1 MSRILVF
8 VPNTATTDRRVI
20 RQSNSLA
27 KNGHDVEIVGITTAT
42 KFEKNVL
49 IDESILVTRVN
60 WRAETYRILFLL
72 SLKSYAKLIL
82 ILSLFLLLAGFLTAV
97 PFKNLFNL
105 KFNEGVNILS
115 HNFTSNAVYSFV
127 VIFFSI
133 LFIAA
138 YVFTRKKFFT
148 SSAFNSLKRAKNVA
162 SNYAKIENENY
173 DNFFSILFRKVFSIK
188 NKNSDNTFKATIHS
202 RANAMLNYGREWKPD
217 IVYCHEA
224 ATLGVGANLK
234 NELGCKLVY
243 DAHEIY
249 DDLANATAVQTNTY
263 KSMHT
268 KYLKYVDHF
277 ITVNPRV
284 LSYYTLNYP
293 ELSECTVMPN
303 TVFPDTT
310 DKYDNRLHIKAG
322 LSSDT
327 KIILYQGGFG
337 NHRGLEK
344 LIDAAKDLPDKWK
357 LVMMG
362 WGNLK
367 EKLIEK
373 SDSNKKDLIHDYSE
387 SLFKEV
393 MCSEEFVN
401 KIDRMEYAPVS
412 DNIPKVQDYDFINLL
427 LKRDNKNIE
436 ETSKSIEVSEK
447 EEMSMDKLIN
457 EANFEVQ
464 KKIKR
469 LDSQGYFDK
478 VIFIPPAPHD
488 ELVMWSKGA
497 DIGVIPYE
505 NIGAN
510 HWNCSPN
517 KIWEYANAG
526 TPILA
531 SRMLYIHELVSKYKI
546 GWTFVTDFTAKDI
559 TKVIANLTTKDIN
572 LKSQNCKKFIELD
585 NYFHYEEKLL
595 SIFNKLSNK

>member
-82 ILSLFLLLAGFLTAV
+82 ILSFFLLLAVFLTAV
-97 PFKNLFNL
+97 PFYNSFNL
-105 KFNEGVNILS
+105 MFNEGVNIFS
-115 HNFTSNAVYSFV
+115 YNFNSNVVYLFV
-127 VIFFSI
+127 VTFFLI
-133 LFIAA
+133 LFIAS
-138 YVFTRKKFFT
+138 YFFTRKIFFT
-148 SSAFNSLKRAKNVA
+148 SSAFNSLKKAKNVA
-162 SNYAKIENENY
+162 SNYAKIEKEY
-173 DNFFSILFRKVFSIK
+173 HDSTIVRLLGKIFSIR
-188 NKNSDNTFKATIHS
+188 NKNNDNTFKATIYS
-202 RANAMLNYGREWKPD
+202 RANAMLKYGREWKPD
-217 IVYCHEA
+217 IVYCHEV
-224 ATLGVGANLK
+224 ATLGVGAKLK
-234 NELGCKLVY
+234 NELGCKLIY

-249 DDLANATAVQTNTY
+249 DDLANATPVQTNTY
-263 KSMHT
+263 KNMHF

-284 LSYYTLNYP
+284 LSYYTENYP
-293 ELSECTVMPN
+293 EISECTVMPN
-303 TVFPDTT
+303 TVFPDLT

-322 LSSDT
+322 LSADT

-337 NHRGLEK
+337 KHRGLEK
-344 LIDAAKDLPDKWK
+344 LIDASKDFPDNWR

-367 EKLIEK
+367 EKLIEQ
-373 SDSNKKDLIHDYSE
+373 SDNNKKDFIQEYSE
-387 SLFKEV
+387 VLFKEM
-393 MCSEEFVN
+393 MCSAEFV
-401 KIDRMEYAPVS
+401 KKMDKMQYLPIS
-412 DNIPKVQDYDFINLL
+412 DNHAKVNDSDFINLL
-427 LKRDNKNIE
+427 LRRDNKHIE
-436 ETSKSIEVSEK
+436 ELSKSIDVPEK
-447 EEMSMDKLIN
+447 EENKLDNLIN
-457 EANFEVQ
+457 EVNFEVH
-464 KKIKR
+464 KKIKS
-469 LDSQGYFDK
+469 LESQGYFDK

-531 SRMLYIHELVSKYKI
+531 SRMLYINELISKYKI

-559 TKVIANLTTKDIN
+559 SNAISKITTKDIN
-572 LKSQNCKKFIELD
+572 LKSRNCKKFIKLD
-585 NYFHYEEKLL
+585 NYYHYEEKLL
-595 SIFNKLSNK
+595 NIFKFSNK